1 MKHNL
6 PMAIAAGTAVANIY
20 YNQPL
25 LALMDGDFSGQASA
39 YVPVLTQLGYA
50 AGLFLLIPLGDVTQR

>member
-6 PMAIAAGTAVANIY
+6 PMAIAAGAAVANIY

-39 YVPVLTQLGYA
+39 HVPFLTQLGYA
-50 AGLFLLIPLGDVTQR
+50 TGLR